1 MQDIDEHGC
10 LTQRSQLDRLRELA
24 EGTARER
31 VKALAP
37 TELLATTVFVV
48 DPGGKQSIWD
58 LDYLAVAGSASG
70 SAVQLVLDP
79 ELALDNLVPTHAIM
93 RILAALQLAD
103 LDHEQSLTVRI
114 EREPEHEPALGQWD
128 FGKVAWTVRLRHVLR
143 AARGRAGE
151 EQGAPASVR
160 PPIAA
165 AQPSRPMDPAAARL
179 SLRREMREQLHR
191 PPVAAPSWL
200 Q

>member
-48 DPGGKQSIWD
+48 DPGGKESIWD
-58 LDYLAVAGSASG
+58 LDHLAVAGSASG
-70 SAVQLVLDP
+70 SDVQLVLDP

-93 RILAALQLAD
+93 RILRDTAASAVAVMASVNASAAALQLAD
-103 LDHEQSLTVRI
+103 LDHGQCLTVRI

-128 FGKVAWTVRLRHVLR
+128 FGKVAWTVPLSHLLR
-143 AARGRAGE
+143 AWGGSAGGDV
-151 EQGAPASVR
+151 GAA
-160 PPIAA
+160 
-165 AQPSRPMDPAAARL
+165 
-179 SLRREMREQLHR
+179 
-191 PPVAAPSWL
+191 
-200 Q
+200 

>member
-48 DPGGKQSIWD
+48 DPGGKESIWD

-93 RILAALQLAD
+93 RILRDTAASAVPLWPR
-103 LDHEQSLTVRI
+103 LT
-114 EREPEHEPALGQWD
+114 
-128 FGKVAWTVRLRHVLR
+128 
-143 AARGRAGE
+143 
-151 EQGAPASVR
+151 
-160 PPIAA
+160 
-165 AQPSRPMDPAAARL
+165 
-179 SLRREMREQLHR
+179 LRRL
-191 PPVAAPSWL
+191 PFS
-200 Q
+200 